1 MTVRDAGDAAPST
14 RGDKRRGAFARS
26 LGILPEMALI
36 GCGAALLMGL
46 LLFAAARQNDAAQAA
61 AARVAEAMLR
71 RELTELAARVGDLAW
86 WNVSH
91 FRDPA
96 QTDSGVQA
104 AVRRL
109 TERYNVDDALIFSDD
124 GAIPPRAPA
133 GAAALAAQMR
143 ARVATSGDEVEHA
156 APVAAPVRSWRS
168 GGLALAAAG
177 RLSAEP
183 GKTNG
188 AVVVFVRDVSAD
200 ALRRMGEEHGL
211 VGLAAAEA
219 GRGAVALRAAD
230 GTELG
235 GLAWRLP
242 RPGQETL
249 EQVTVPAA
257 LLLLTMGGLA
267 YLAFMRSSAA
277 ARAMREAGQAVAEV
291 NRELERNR
299 RRFRDFAEAASDW
312 FWETDADLRY
322 VYVSERLAAVLG
334 RPPATVMGDALPQ
347 LAQRASDP
355 SLWREVADDIAAR
368 RAFRDLEITF
378 DEPDGERGAF
388 VFRISGQ
395 PCFDDDGGFVGYR
408 GSGVDASVETL
419 ALVEARFMQMLVHDA
434 LDSISEGFV
443 LFNAD
448 GRLAVCNQRYRQA
461 YPNIADVL
469 LPGVTFEE
477 VLRVAAERG
486 GFLDDGADVVSWV
499 RQRLERHLDNP
510 APVDRRLSDGRWY
523 RISEHATGS
532 GGVVKLLMDI
542 TELKEREEELAGQT
556 ARLKATLDSISHG
569 VGMFDRDGGLAA
581 WNEDFPRLLGLGRR
595 FAAFGKPLDDFA
607 AQALSLS
614 PTLAVAFSSR
624 HHIGEELPREAIRAG
639 ERFLEV
645 RRSVIPEGGVV
656 VSLAD
661 VTERHRVEAALRDLA
676 QSAPGG
682 GELFFR
688 TLALALAR
696 TLGADAV
703 WVGETLHDGRVRLLG
718 RVTDGEAAEDV
729 VEYALEGSPC
739 ARVVGRSL
747 CRFSRGVRG
756 LFPNDPRLA
765 ALEAESYCGAPLF
778 DSGGRPLGHIAVIG
792 RKPLEAAAFV
802 ENLLQ
807 VFAARAAAE
816 MERLRTINALK
827 ESEGRYRQLVELA
840 PYGIAIWDR
849 RAIRFANSAA
859 ASILGGETGLLT
871 VGEGGARSGQGGA
884 GLGGGLEGARLA
896 PFFDDGDA
904 LEAGLAGDIDRLGL
918 RLECAVVRPSGER
931 RYVELGAYP
940 AAFRGDQALLLVF
953 NDITERRRAEA
964 ELQRSQKMEAVGRMA
979 GGVAHE
985 FNNMLTAIGGFAR
998 LAERHPD
1005 DVSRVTLCVREIAKA
1020 SDRAAALTSQLLD
1033 FSRRRVT
1040 DALETVEL
1048 AAMVRDLRVF
1058 LKPLISAGV
1067 ELDLDIRVD
1076 PLFAIA
1082 NPVTLN
1088 QALLNLAINA
1098 RDAMPNGGSL
1108 TITLDR
1114 VAPDDELRRRLDK
1127 LPAGPC
1133 VLMRVADNGCGIA
1146 DDVRDRIWEPF
1157 FTTKDLGKG
1166 TGLGL
1171 WMVYGAVE
1179 QAGGVIDL
1187 QTEVGVGAVF
1197 SIYLPEAGA
1206 PARQTV
1212 SDKASMLDDGEAA
1225 CILLVDDEE
1234 SVRAFLRLTL
1244 EEAGCVVTEADDG
1257 LDALEKYDAAGGL
1270 FDAVVTDIS
1279 MPHMNGAD
1287 LAHALAERNSELRIL
1302 FLTGYASRDKAAGL
1316 QSHPGWKLLMKPI
1329 DPERLVEAVR
1339 ALIRE

>member
-1 MTVRDAGDAAPST
+1 MTERDAGG
-14 RGDKRRGAFARS
+14 RGRSSFSRS

-46 LLFAAARQNDAAQAA
+46 LLMAAARQNDTAHAA
-61 AARVAEAMLR
+61 AAQVVEAMLR
-71 RELTELAARVGDLAW
+71 REMAELTSRVGDLTW
-86 WNVSH
+86 W
-91 FRDPA
+91 
-96 QTDSGVQA
+96 SGDRIEHA
-104 AVRRL
+104 AKLDGGDIQDLTRRL
-109 TERYNVDDALIFSDD
+109 TERYNVDEALIFPQD
-124 GAIPPRAPA
+124 GDGPAMAPG
-133 GAAALAAQMR
+133 GAAALADKVRSA
-143 ARVATSGDEVEHA
+143 AAAANGYA
-156 APVAAPVRSWRS
+156 APTAAAVGAFRR
-168 GGLALAAAG
+168 GGMALAAAG
-177 RLSAEP
+177 RIPTPDQAGP
-183 GKTNG
+183 
-188 AVVVFVRDVSAD
+188 VVVFIREMSPD
-200 ALRRMGEEHGL
+200 ALRRMGEEHGI
-211 VGLAAAEA
+211 VGLATTEP
-219 GRGAVALRAAD
+219 GRGGVVLRAAD
-230 GTELG
+230 GVEIG
-235 GLAWRLP
+235 GLTWRQP

-249 EQVTVPAA
+249 EQVTAPAA

-267 YLAFMRSSAA
+267 YLAFLRSNAA
-277 ARAMREAGQAVAEV
+277 ARAMREAGRAVADV

-322 VYVSERLAAVLG
+322 VYVSERLAMVLG
-334 RPPATVMGDALPQ
+334 APPATVMGEN
-347 LAQRASDP
+347 LAELGARSSDP

-368 RAFRDLEITF
+368 RAFRDLEITY
-378 DEPDGERGAF
+378 EEAGGERRAF

-395 PCFDDDGGFVGYR
+395 PCFDDDGTFVGYR

-419 ALVEARFMQMLVHDA
+419 ALVEARFMQVLVHDA

-469 LPGVTFEE
+469 LPGVMFEE
-477 VLRVAAERG
+477 ILRVAAERG
-486 GFLDDGADVVSWV
+486 GFLDDGADVASWV

-510 APVDRRLSDGRWY
+510 VPVDRRLSDGRWY

-581 WNEDFPRLLGLGRR
+581 WNEDFPRLLGVGRR
-595 FAAFGKPLDDFA
+595 FVAFGRPLADFA
-607 AQALSLS
+607 QHAAVLS
-614 PTLAVAFSSR
+614 PTLALAFSPR
-624 HHIGEELPREAIRAG
+624 FFVGDELPREAVKAG

-645 RRSVIPEGGVV
+645 RRSAIPEGGIV

-703 WVGETLHDGRVRLLG
+703 WVGEALADGRARLLG
-718 RVTDGEAAEDV
+718 VVTDGEATEDML
-729 VEYALEGSPC
+729 EYALEGTPC

-756 LFPNDPRLA
+756 LFPDDARLA
-765 ALEAESYCGAPLF
+765 ALGAESYCGAPLF

-816 MERLRTINALK
+816 MERLRTINQLR
-827 ESEGRYRQLVELA
+827 ESEVRYRQLVELA

-859 ASILGGETGLLT
+859 ALILGGESGLPAA
-871 VGEGGARSGQGGA
+871 GEGA
-884 GLGGGLEGARLA
+884 GRGGLEGARLA
-896 PFFDDGDA
+896 PFFDDGDG
-904 LEAGLAGDIDRLGL
+904 LEAALSGEVERQGL

-940 AAFRGDQALLLVF
+940 AAFRGDPALLLVF

-1005 DVSRVTLCVREIAKA
+1005 DVNRVTTCVREIAKA

-1048 AAMVRDLRVF
+1048 AAMVRDMRVF

-1076 PLFAIA
+1076 PLHAVA

-1098 RDAMPNGGSL
+1098 RDAMPDGGLL

-1114 VAPDDELRRRLDK
+1114 VAPDDDLRRRLDK
-1127 LPAGPC
+1127 LPSGPC

-1187 QTEVGVGAVF
+1187 ETEVGVGAVF
-1197 SIYLPEAGA
+1197 SIYLPEAA
-1206 PARQTV
+1206 PPVLQAAAG
-1212 SDKASMLDDGEAA
+1212 KASMLDDGENA

-1244 EEAGCVVTEADDG
+1244 EEAGCLVTEAVDG
-1257 LDALEKYDAAGGL
+1257 VDALEKYDAAGGL

-1287 LAHALAERNSELRIL
+1287 LAHALAERNPELRIL

-1316 QSHPGWKLLMKPI
+1316 QAHPGWKLLMKPI

-1339 ALIRE
+1339 GLIHE